1 MLAASGV
8 VRVLYVDDDPGISRL
23 VRKHLERAGYVVTV
37 AADGTAGIALVGSGH
52 FDVIAL
58 DHYMP
63 GRDGLDVLRVLRAMP
78 EAPPVIFVT
87 AAEEP
92 RIAVTALREG
102 AADYVLKDVQG
113 AFLESLSSAI
123 HRALDQERL
132 RREKAAAEQELR
144 ASLDRL
150 ETLAAQQAIMLREVD
165 HRVGNSLQ
173 LITSLLGLQA
183 AKLTDPAARGILTT
197 AAKRV
202 EAVSLVHR
210 RLYTSDDL
218 EFVRMDQYL
227 SGLVG
232 ELRRAATADTAEQR
246 VELRAA
252 PVRLE
257 TDKAVPIG
265 LIVNELVT
273 NALKYAYPTD
283 APGVVRV
290 ILEQDA
296 AGTVTLIVEDDGA
309 GMTEPVPAKGGGLG
323 TMIVR
328 SMAETLRATVV
339 LDPSHKGT
347 RTIVRLTASG

>member
-1 MLAASGV
+1 MLSAIGV
-8 VRVLYVDDDPGISRL
+8 VRVLYVDDDPGIARL
-23 VRKHLERAGYVVTV
+23 VQKHLERAGYAVSL
-37 AADGTAGIALVGSGH
+37 AADGTAGIALAGSEQ
-52 FDVIAL
+52 FDAVAL

-63 GRDGLDVLRVLRAMP
+63 GRDGLDVLRELRELP
-78 EAPPVIFVT
+78 QAPPVIFVT

-113 AFLESLSSAI
+113 AFLESLSTAI

-132 RREKAAAEQELR
+132 RREKITAEQELR

-183 AKLTDPAARGILTT
+183 AKLTDPAARGILRT
-197 AAKRV
+197 AAERV

-227 SGLVG
+227 TGLID
-232 ELRRAATADTAEQR
+232 ELRRAATADTAGQC

-252 PVRLE
+252 AVRLE

-273 NALKYAYPTD
+273 NALKYAYS
-283 APGVVRV
+283 PGEPGIVRV
-290 ILEQDA
+290 SLERDDA
-296 AGTVTLIVEDDGA
+296 GIVTLIVEDDGA
-309 GMTEPVPAKGGGLG
+309 GISDRVPAKGGGLG
-323 TMIVR
+323 TTIVR
-328 SMAETLRATVV
+328 SMAETLRATVE
-339 LDPSHKGT
+339 LDRSHKGT
-347 RTIVRLTASG
+347 RTIVRLTS

>member
-1 MLAASGV
+1 MLSAAGA
-8 VRVLYVDDDPGISRL
+8 VRVLYVDDDPGVARL
-23 VRKHLERAGYVVTV
+23 VEKHLERAGYAVSV
-37 AADGTAGIALVGSGH
+37 APDGAAGIALAGSQQ

-63 GRDGLDVLRVLRAMP
+63 GRDGLDVLRELRTLP

-132 RREKAAAEQELR
+132 RREKLAAEQELR

-183 AKLTDPAARGILTT
+183 AKLTDPAARGILRT
-197 AAKRV
+197 AVERV

-227 SGLVG
+227 AGLVG
-232 ELRRAATADTAEQR
+232 ELRRAATVDTVDQC

-273 NALKYAYPTD
+273 NALKYAYPPG
-283 APGVVRV
+283 APGAVRV
-290 ILEQDA
+290 SLEQDA
-296 AGTVTLIVEDDGA
+296 GGMVILIVEDDGP
-309 GMTEPVPAKGGGLG
+309 GMTDLVPKGGGLG
-323 TMIVR
+323 TVIVR
-328 SMAETLRATVV
+328 SMAETLRATVE
-339 LDPSHKGT
+339 LDRSHKGT
-347 RTIVRLTASG
+347 RTIVRLAG

>member
-1 MLAASGV
+1 MLSAAGA
-8 VRVLYVDDDPGISRL
+8 VRVLYIDDDPGVARL
-23 VRKHLERAGYVVTV
+23 VQKHLERAGYAVSV
-37 AADGTAGIALVGSGH
+37 AADGAAGIALAGSQQ

-58 DHYMP
+58 DHHMP
-63 GRDGLDVLRVLRAMP
+63 GCDGLDVLRELRTLP

-113 AFLESLSSAI
+113 VFLESLSSAI

-132 RREKAAAEQELR
+132 RREKLAAEQELR

-183 AKLTDPAARGILTT
+183 AKLTDPAARDILRT
-197 AAKRV
+197 AVERV

-227 SGLVG
+227 AGLVG
-232 ELRRAATADTAEQR
+232 ELRRAATVDTVDQC

-273 NALKYAYPTD
+273 NALKYA
-283 APGVVRV
+283 
-290 ILEQDA
+290 
-296 AGTVTLIVEDDGA
+296 
-309 GMTEPVPAKGGGLG
+309 
-323 TMIVR
+323 
-328 SMAETLRATVV
+328 
-339 LDPSHKGT
+339 
-347 RTIVRLTASG
+347 

>member
-1 MLAASGV
+1 MLSAAGA
-8 VRVLYVDDDPGISRL
+8 VRVLYIDDDPGVARL
-23 VRKHLERAGYVVTV
+23 VQKHLERAGYAVSV
-37 AADGTAGIALVGSGH
+37 AADGAAGIALAGSQQ

-63 GRDGLDVLRVLRAMP
+63 GCDGLDVLRELRTLP

-113 AFLESLSSAI
+113 VFLESLSSAI

-132 RREKAAAEQELR
+132 RREKLAAEQELR

-183 AKLTDPAARGILTT
+183 AKLTDPAARDILRT
-197 AAKRV
+197 AVERV

-227 SGLVG
+227 AGLVG
-232 ELRRAATADTAEQR
+232 ELRRAATVDTVDQC

-273 NALKYAYPTD
+273 NALKYAYPPG
-283 APGVVRV
+283 APGAVRV
-290 ILEQDA
+290 SLEQDA
-296 AGTVTLIVEDDGA
+296 SGIVILIVEDDGP
-309 GMTEPVPAKGGGLG
+309 GMADLVPTKGGGLG
-323 TMIVR
+323 TVIVR
-328 SMAETLRATVV
+328 SMAETLRATVE
-339 LDPSHKGT
+339 LDRSHKGT
-347 RTIVRLTASG
+347 RTIVRLAG

>member
-1 MLAASGV
+1 MLSAAGA
-8 VRVLYVDDDPGISRL
+8 VRVLYIDDDPGVARL
-23 VRKHLERAGYVVTV
+23 VQKHLERAGYAVSV
-37 AADGTAGIALVGSGH
+37 AADGAAGIALAGSQQ

-58 DHYMP
+58 DHHMP
-63 GRDGLDVLRVLRAMP
+63 GCDGLDVLRELRTLP

-113 AFLESLSSAI
+113 VFLESLSSAI

-132 RREKAAAEQELR
+132 RREKLAAEQELR

-183 AKLTDPAARGILTT
+183 AKLSDPAARDILRT
-197 AAKRV
+197 AVERV

-227 SGLVG
+227 AGLVG
-232 ELRRAATADTAEQR
+232 ELRRAATVDTVDQC

-273 NALKYAYPTD
+273 NALKYA
-283 APGVVRV
+283 
-290 ILEQDA
+290 
-296 AGTVTLIVEDDGA
+296 
-309 GMTEPVPAKGGGLG
+309 
-323 TMIVR
+323 
-328 SMAETLRATVV
+328 
-339 LDPSHKGT
+339 
-347 RTIVRLTASG
+347 

>member
-1 MLAASGV
+1 MLLAAGM
-8 VRVLYVDDDPGISRL
+8 VRVLYVDDDPGIARL
-23 VRKHLERAGYVVTV
+23 VQKHLERAGYAVSV
-37 AADGTAGIALVGSGH
+37 AADGTEGIALAASEQ
-52 FDVIAL
+52 FDVVAL

-63 GRDGLDVLRVLRAMP
+63 GRDGLDVLRELHELP

-113 AFLESLSSAI
+113 VFLESLSTAI

-132 RREKAAAEQELR
+132 RREKIAAEQELR

-183 AKLTDPAARGILTT
+183 AKLTDPAARGILRT

-227 SGLVG
+227 TGLVG
-232 ELRRAATADTAEQR
+232 ELRRAATADTVEQC

-273 NALKYAYPTD
+273 NALKYAYP
-283 APGVVRV
+283 PGEPGIVRV
-290 ILEQDA
+290 SLEQDD

-309 GMTEPVPAKGGGLG
+309 GMSDQVPAKGGGLG
-323 TMIVR
+323 SMIVR
-328 SMAETLRATVV
+328 SMAETLRATVE
-339 LDPSHKGT
+339 LDRSHKGT
-347 RTIVRLTASG
+347 RTIVRLTS